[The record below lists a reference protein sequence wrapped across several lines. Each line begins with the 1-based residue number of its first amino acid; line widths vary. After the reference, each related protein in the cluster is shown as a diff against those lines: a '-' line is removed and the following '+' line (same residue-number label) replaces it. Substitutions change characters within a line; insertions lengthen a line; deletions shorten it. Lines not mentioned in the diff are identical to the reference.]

1 MKIRANGNGR
11 EIFPWI
17 TKIQQPMMIQLQT
30 TERKVY
36 EINIKQIGPQISTK
50 KKNAE
55 KNRRKDFER
64 KIAKKNTSCKITAM

>member
-1 MKIRANGNGR
+1 MKIRAIGNGR

-36 EINIKQIGPQISTK
+36 EINIKQIGP
-50 KKNAE
+50 
-55 KNRRKDFER
+55 
-64 KIAKKNTSCKITAM
+64 